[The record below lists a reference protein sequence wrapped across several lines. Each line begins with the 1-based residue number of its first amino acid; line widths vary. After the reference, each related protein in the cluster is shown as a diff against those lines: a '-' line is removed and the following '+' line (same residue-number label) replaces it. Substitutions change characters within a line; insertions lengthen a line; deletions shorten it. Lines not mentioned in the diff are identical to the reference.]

1 MDVLQI
7 ATGVTKCDDYYK
19 LRQVL
24 QSTMD
29 VLQIATGI
37 TKCDDYYKLDRYIL
51 QSAMI
56 ITNCDSACALLLYVI
71 SHLMMTPAHV
81 FIRRLISFL
90 AAVVKTGRFVRG

>member
-1 MDVLQI
+1 
-7 ATGVTKCDDYYK
+7 
-19 LRQVL
+19 
-24 QSTMD
+24 MD

-37 TKCDDYYKLDRYIL
+37 TKCDDYYKLRQIL

-71 SHLMMTPAHV
+71 SHDHLMMTPAHV

-90 AAVVKTGRFVRG
+90 AAVVKTGLFVRG